1 MLIITE
7 LDIVAKEGYATLI
20 ISLLQ
25 EINRTKKL
33 MKQSNSTEEYIQ
45 YRIYKVSGIN
55 WIRYQTIQVFLFFL
69 D

>member
-55 WIRYQTIQVFLFFL
+55 WIRNQTIQIFFFFL